1 MKPPECRGQAWA
13 RSEADIHKASFIER
27 RLFFLSGQ
35 RHCEE
40 DASPSEAISL
50 AAWRLLRATSAL
62 AMTIYKGMK

>member
-1 MKPPECRGQAWA
+1 MTPPECRDQAWA

-27 RLFFLSGQ
+27 RLFFLSDE

-50 AAWRLLRATSAL
+50 AVWRLLRSTSAL
-62 AMTIYKGMK
+62 AMTIHKGMK